1 MTNNATPDP
10 GLIRILLVDDDENAH
25 PLISHLLAK
34 VPGKKFSIEWA
45 SDYETGSEAIGRQAH
60 DVYLVD
66 YRLGMQNGLD
76 LLRKAISLGASGP
89 IIILTEA
96 ADPRVDLEAT
106 RIGAADFLLKDKLD
120 STTLERSIRYSIQH
134 FATLRAL
141 QKSTERFRLLFE
153 RSMDAIF
160 ISDDQGGFLEVNGAA
175 CNLLGYSHDEL
186 LKRKV
191 SELLVTDFPELLRN
205 QSFGELAFTQTDGE
219 MRYAEYS
226 SCRFAPNLN
235 LCILRDVTD
244 RRMLEQEIQEISERE
259 QRRLG
264 QDLHDGLGQALTGI
278 GFLSKV
284 LQQKLAAKGVEE
296 AKDAGNIAT
305 LLSQALQQTRELAR
319 GLCPVVLEKNDIHAA
334 LQQLADNM
342 EKYLGIE
349 ADMEFDPRVR
359 IDDNAVAVHLYRIA
373 QEATTN
379 SMKHGKARKIH
390 ISLKQ
395 IDGTLTLHV
404 RDDGVGCPPDLQG
417 KGMGMRVMQHRARMI
432 NAVLEVQCPK
442 EGGTL
447 VSCCLQNKG
456 TAARRHERRLSA
468 KRKAVLASASN
479 D

>member
-1 MTNNATPDP
+1 MTKNDP
-10 GLIRILLVDDDENAH
+10 TEPEVIRILLVDDDENAN

-45 SDYETGSEAIGRQAH
+45 SDYQSGSEAIGRQAH

-120 STTLERSIRYSIQH
+120 SATLERSIRYSMQH
-134 FATLRAL
+134 FTTLRAL

-160 ISDDQGGFLEVNGAA
+160 ISDDQGNFLEANGAA

-205 QSFGELAFTQTDGE
+205 QSFGELAFTQLDGE
-219 MRYAEYS
+219 RRYAEYS

-235 LCILRDVTD
+235 LCILRDITD
-244 RRMLEQEIQEISERE
+244 RRLLEKEIQEISERE

-278 GFLSKV
+278 GFITKV
-284 LQQKLAAKGVEE
+284 LAQKLAAKGVEE
-296 AKDAGNIAT
+296 AKDAANIVT
-305 LLSQALQQTRELAR
+305 LISQALQQTRELAR

-342 EKYLGIE
+342 EKFFGID
-349 ADMEFDPRVR
+349 ADVDFDPRVQ

-379 SMKHGKARKIH
+379 AMKHGKAKRIH
-390 ISLKQ
+390 ISLRQ
-395 IDGTLTLHV
+395 SSGQLTLQI
-404 RDDGVGCPPDLQG
+404 RDDGVGCPSEVQS

-432 NAVLEVQCPK
+432 NALLEIQCPPD
-442 EGGTL
+442 GGTL
-447 VSCCLQNKG
+447 ILCCLQNKSSPTARGKKPG
-456 TAARRHERRLSA
+456 TTR
-468 KRKAVLASASN
+468 RKALIASAPEH
-479 D
+479 